1 MKFLATLLAAAA
13 MLAAGAADDP
23 NRFEPRTSEP
33 YAIRGGLPNFY
44 RKLHDGKDVR
54 IAYFGGSITA
64 QNGWRVQSLDY
75 FRKLFQ
81 NAEIS
86 QINAAI
92 GGTGSDL
99 GVFRLDADV
108 LAHKPDLVFVEFAV
122 NDAGARPLNIRRSM
136 EGIVRQIWK
145 RFPET
150 DICFVYTVTA
160 ASVNDFKNGKLPRS
174 ASVMEEIADHYAIP
188 TVNMSYE
195 VARLEKEGKLTMKDA
210 RQVMTRV
217 SGDELNVESK
227 IPTGEDGKIPFAGD
241 GVHPYTNTG
250 HVIYTQSLMRALPVI
265 GKAGTPG
272 PHPLPAPLR
281 ADCWDNTSAV
291 PLNAPGITLNGPY
304 TELPATDPAARQFA
318 NRLPALWRFEPGASI
333 EFKFKGTKAMLYD
346 LYGPDSAMIEVTV
359 DGKSRRLRRMDGY
372 CTYRRLALCP
382 LADNLPDEVHTVKI
396 TVLPEKFDKREVLF
410 ERNRGDFDKSPGKY
424 APYYYYAGK
433 LFLVGELVK

>member
-1 MKFLATLLAAAA
+1 MKLFAFLLAAVA
-13 MLAAGAADDP
+13 MLTAGAADDP
-23 NRFEPRTSEP
+23 NRFEPRASEP

-81 NAEIS
+81 NAKIS
-86 QINAAI
+86 EINAAI

-108 LAHKPDLVFVEFAV
+108 LVHKPDLVFVEFAV

-136 EGIVRQIWK
+136 EGIVRQIRK

-291 PLNAPGITLNGPY
+291 PLNASGITLNGP
-304 TELPATDPAARQFA
+304 
-318 NRLPALWRFEPGASI
+318 
-333 EFKFKGTKAMLYD
+333 
-346 LYGPDSAMIEVTV
+346 
-359 DGKSRRLRRMDGY
+359 
-372 CTYRRLALCP
+372 
-382 LADNLPDEVHTVKI
+382 
-396 TVLPEKFDKREVLF
+396 
-410 ERNRGDFDKSPGKY
+410 
-424 APYYYYAGK
+424 
-433 LFLVGELVK
+433 

>member
-136 EGIVRQIWK
+136 EGIVRQI
-145 RFPET
+145 
-150 DICFVYTVTA
+150 
-160 ASVNDFKNGKLPRS
+160 
-174 ASVMEEIADHYAIP
+174 
-188 TVNMSYE
+188 
-195 VARLEKEGKLTMKDA
+195 
-210 RQVMTRV
+210 
-217 SGDELNVESK
+217 
-227 IPTGEDGKIPFAGD
+227 
-241 GVHPYTNTG
+241 
-250 HVIYTQSLMRALPVI
+250 
-265 GKAGTPG
+265 
-272 PHPLPAPLR
+272 
-281 ADCWDNTSAV
+281 
-291 PLNAPGITLNGPY
+291 
-304 TELPATDPAARQFA
+304 
-318 NRLPALWRFEPGASI
+318 
-333 EFKFKGTKAMLYD
+333 
-346 LYGPDSAMIEVTV
+346 
-359 DGKSRRLRRMDGY
+359 
-372 CTYRRLALCP
+372 
-382 LADNLPDEVHTVKI
+382 
-396 TVLPEKFDKREVLF
+396 
-410 ERNRGDFDKSPGKY
+410 
-424 APYYYYAGK
+424 
-433 LFLVGELVK
+433 